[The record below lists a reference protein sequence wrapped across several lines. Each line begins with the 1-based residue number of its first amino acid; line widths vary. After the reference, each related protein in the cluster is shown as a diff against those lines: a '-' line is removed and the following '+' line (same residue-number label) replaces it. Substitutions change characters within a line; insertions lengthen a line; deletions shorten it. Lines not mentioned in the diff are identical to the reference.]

1 MNKKIISILL
11 ILITLVSIFATTC
24 NAATVAKVFSN
35 SKLSTYN
42 DSAGYAKAGL
52 TKLGYSVSTTT
63 GPITKSSIL
72 NWIKG
77 TSNGYAFYIHTLG
90 GSGYFND
97 YNGNSID
104 KDDITGN
111 WDLVYID
118 SSYSAKTDALARAFH
133 TTGYSNR
140 CFLGWSGSVTASNA
154 NQFNYYFWTKY
165 IGGASIRA
173 CALAA
178 ADKVPGSGSTPTK
191 LYGSTTYKGTAR

>member
-1 MNKKIISILL
+1 MNKKIISLLL

-24 NAATVAKVFSN
+24 NAATAAKVFSN

-42 DSAGYAKAGL
+42 DSAGYAQAGL
-52 TKLGYSVSTTT
+52 KKLGYSVSLSV
-63 GPITKSSIL
+63 GQITKTNIL

-97 YNGNSID
+97 YKGNSID

-118 SSYSAKTDALARAFH
+118 SSYSAKTDALAKAFH

-140 CFLGWSGSVTASNA
+140 CFLGWSGAVTASNA
-154 NQFNYYFWTKY
+154 NKFNYYFWTKEVTT
-165 IGGASIRA
+165 ASIRSA
-173 CALAA
+173 AIAA
-178 ADKVPGSGSTPTK
+178 ADMVPGSGTTPIK